1 MELLLKWDSA
11 LFLQLNAMHSPWW
24 DTAMLFFTRK
34 ESWLPLYLM
43 LLILIIRNYR
53 GKSWLLLIFL
63 ILGLVV
69 SDQVCNI
76 LKEIVERYRP
86 GYDPAIKDL
95 THIVLRKGGEYGFPS
110 SHAANTFFMMTFT
123 GYIFRNRISLIM
135 LLIWALLVSYSRI
148 YVGAHFPL
156 DILAGWTI
164 GILTGWFF
172 YRLMTWVETKATG
185 SRRQAKV
192 KPLPDIQ
199 AGLLALVFG
208 SVLLTLL
215 TAVYILHKYNFL

>member
-1 MELLLKWDSA
+1 MEALLKFDSS
-11 LFLQLNAMHSPWW
+11 LFMHFNGMHSAWW

-69 SDQVCNI
+69 SDQICNI
-76 LKEIVERYRP
+76 LKEVVHRYRP
-86 GYDPAIKDL
+86 GYDPTIKAL

-110 SHAANTFFMMTFT
+110 SHAANTFFVLTFT
-123 GYIFRNRISLIM
+123 GFLFRNKISLLV
-135 LLIWALLVSYSRI
+135 LLFWSLLVSYSRI
-148 YVGAHFPL
+148 YVGAHYPL
-156 DILAGWTI
+156 DILTGWIIGIAAGW
-164 GILTGWFF
+164 LFF
-172 YRLMTWVETKATG
+172 RLMTWVETKATG

-192 KPLPDIQ
+192 KLLPDIQ
-199 AGLLALVFG
+199 AVLLALVFG

-215 TAVYILHKYNFL
+215 TAVYILHKYSVL

>member
-1 MELLLKWDSA
+1 MEFLLKWDSS
-11 LFLQLNAMHSPWW
+11 LFLHLNAMHSSWW

-53 GKSWLLLIFL
+53 GKSWLLVVFL

-76 LKEIVERYRP
+76 LKEVVHRYRP
-86 GYDPAIKDL
+86 GYEPSIKDL

-110 SHAANTFFMMTFT
+110 SHAANTFFVMTFT
-123 GYIFRNRISLIM
+123 GFLFRNRISLLV
-135 LLIWALLVSYSRI
+135 LLIWSLLVSYSRI

-156 DILAGWTI
+156 DIL
-164 GILTGWFF
+164 TGWIIGAGTGWLF

-192 KPLPDIQ
+192 KPLPDLQ

>member
-11 LFLQLNAMHSPWW
+11 LFLQLNAMHSAWW

-43 LLILIIRNYR
+43 LLILIIRNYK

-63 ILGLVV
+63 VLGLVV

-86 GYDPAIKDL
+86 GYDPSIKDL

-123 GYIFRNRISLIM
+123 GFLFRNRISLIM

-164 GILTGWFF
+164 GILTGWLF
-172 YRLMTWVETKATG
+172 YKLMTWVETKATG

-199 AGLLALVFG
+199 AGLLTLVFV